1 MPIEARTYWLWGDGD
16 RCDIIVRPI
25 NIVRPIDACSFASMS
40 NEAEYFAVLS
50 AAIAQTE
57 ANSFEARGIVYDRL
71 WTIVLQQLQEQRN
84 DSDESIARERAAF
97 VASVQRI
104 EFGERATDS
113 PKAQSEPTKL
123 QSRPGGPF
131 SWRIVGRLAGAG
143 AILFILWLGY
153 LVLRLDSSSAAR
165 GASESPPNSLQSH
178 LMRVVT
184 SIHDLIGNRSTTPPV
199 VGQRAVLYE
208 ESEATATG
216 ATFAGQAVWRRQA
229 HAKEGVALSVDVEIP
244 QKGLFLKVSLTR
256 PSDKASAIGHLVEF
270 RFLNSDRSLSDAV
283 QDVFGILMKND
294 ELSRGVELAGRVVR
308 VHPGLF
314 LLGLS
319 GTEADVEMNMK
330 LLRERPWLDIP
341 IVFRGAIRSL
351 LAIEKGTTGQ
361 NAINEAL
368 RSWGHG

>member
-25 NIVRPIDACSFASMS
+25 NIVRPIDACSFASMRS
-40 NEAEYFAVLS
+40 EAEYFAVLS

-57 ANSFEARGIVYDRL
+57 ANSFEAKGIVYDRL
-71 WTIVLQQLQEQRN
+71 WVIVLQQLQEEGD

-97 VASVQRI
+97 LAAVQRI
-104 EFGERATDS
+104 EFGERSKDS
-113 PKAQSEPTKL
+113 LKAKSDPTKL
-123 QSRPGGPF
+123 QSLPGPF
-131 SWRIVGRLAGAG
+131 PWRIVGRMAAVG

-153 LVLRLDSSSAAR
+153 FVVRLDSTSAAR
-165 GASESPPNSLQSH
+165 WASESPPNSLQSH

-184 SIHDLIGNRSTTPPV
+184 SIHDLIGNRSATPPV

-216 ATFAGQAVWRRQA
+216 TTFAGQAVWQRQA
-229 HAKEGVALSVDVEIP
+229 HAKEGIALLVDVEIP
-244 QKGLFLKVSLTR
+244 QKGLFLKLSLTR

-294 ELSRGVELAGRVVR
+294 ELARGVELAGRVVR

-319 GTEADVEMNMK
+319 GTEADVEMNMR

-341 IVFRGAIRSL
+341 IVFKGAIRSL

-368 RSWGHG
+368 RSWGHS